1 MLKNSYIIF
10 ALLSA
15 VSASLVAIF
24 GKIGLGKVDTTL
36 ATTIRAIVMALLL
49 LAATLVL
56 KKWDL
61 SQIDNKALLYIFLA
75 GLAGATSWLFY
86 FLALKFG
93 PATSVAALDRL
104 SVVFVILFAALFLG
118 ESLTV
123 KSVLGGLL
131 IITGAI
137 LLIK

>member
-1 MLKNSYIIF
+1 MYILF

-15 VSASLVAIF
+15 VSAALVAIF

-36 ATTIRAIVMALLL
+36 ATAIRAVVMAVLLVI
-49 LAATLVL
+49 AAIIL
-56 KKWDL
+56 KKWGL
-61 SQIDNKALLYIFLA
+61 SQISNKAYLFIFLA
-75 GLAGATSWLFY
+75 GLAGAASWLFY
-86 FLALKFG
+86 FLALNLG

-118 ESLTV
+118 ESLTI

-131 IITGAI
+131 IISGAL

>member
-1 MLKNSYIIF
+1 MYIIF

-15 VSASLVAIF
+15 VFAALVAVF

-36 ATTIRAIVMALLL
+36 ATAIRAVVMAVLLV
-49 LAATLVL
+49 LAALVL

-61 SQIDNKALLYIFLA
+61 SQISNKAYLFIFLA
-75 GLAGATSWLFY
+75 GLAGAASWLFY
-86 FLALKFG
+86 FLALKLG

-131 IITGAI
+131 IISGAF

>member
-1 MLKNSYIIF
+1 MYIIF

-15 VSASLVAIF
+15 VSAALVAIF

-36 ATTIRAIVMALLL
+36 ATAIRAVVMAVLLVI
-49 LAATLVL
+49 AAIIL
-56 KKWDL
+56 KKWNL
-61 SQIDNKALLYIFLA
+61 SQISNKAYLFIFLA
-75 GLAGATSWLFY
+75 GLAGAASWLFY
-86 FLALKFG
+86 FLALKLG

-118 ESLTV
+118 ESLTI

-131 IITGAI
+131 IISGAL

>member
-1 MLKNSYIIF
+1 MYIVY
-10 ALLSA
+10 ALLAA
-15 VSASLVAIF
+15 VSASFVAIF
-24 GKIGLGKVDTTL
+24 GKIGLSRVDTTL
-36 ATTIRAIVMALLL
+36 ATTIRAIVMAALLVIASL
-49 LAATLVL
+49 IL

-61 SQIDNKALLYIFLA
+61 SQIDNKAYLFIFLA
-75 GLAGATSWLFY
+75 GLAGATSWVFY

-118 ESLTV
+118 ESLTL
-123 KSVLGGLL
+123 KSIAGGAL
-131 IITGAI
+131 IVAGAI